1 MSRVGFSMVGLPPI
15 SDSSFGLVEKGGDQ
29 AYHELLARLGRILR
43 ELPRRGFLGGC
54 RGKRTPGT
62 ILLGS
67 ELF

>member
-15 SDSSFGLVEKGGDQ
+15 SDSSFGLVEKG

-43 ELPRRGFLGGC
+43 ELPRRGFLGRC